1 MYIKKLELTK
11 EPSKSEWRRKLW
23 SRLSH
28 ISKLFFPVIILFDSI
43 PLRPYNHNPS
53 NLWKENQPYVFVTRQ
68 LCAIFCSGDD
78 NVHELICTKT
88 IFYCKSH
95 THRHK
100 HQDLVKKKH
109 RLSIGRCD
117 PDLSSHLQTLSLHSN
132 TYTHTNAHWCNLT
145 NSENAEQG
153 TGHGETGTLW
163 TKANR
168 QMWFTFSFRIF
179 WKVSDQQDF
188 KTQSSLKALCLLK
201 QNGFKFDSK
210 KQSCWHHPK
219 SC

>member
-1 MYIKKLELTK
+1 MSWQKNLQNQNGGENYDLDCHTFQ
-11 EPSKSEWRRKLW
+11 S
-23 SRLSH
+23 
-28 ISKLFFPVIILFDSI
+28 FFSVIILFDSI
-43 PLRPYNHNPS
+43 PLHPSNHNPT
-53 NLWKENQPYVFVTRQ
+53 NLWKEKSTMCFCYKTVVCN
-68 LCAIFCSGDD
+68 FCSGDD
-78 NVHELICTKT
+78 NVHEPICTKT

-100 HQDLVKKKH
+100 HQDLVKKTH
-109 RLSIGRCD
+109 WFTIGRCD

-168 QMWFTFSFRIF
+168 QTCLHFHFEFSGKFLTSNNLAD
-179 WKVSDQQDF
+179 V
-188 KTQSSLKALCLLK
+188 TQK
-201 QNGFKFDSK
+201 DSY
-210 KQSCWHHPK
+210 STSASH
-219 SC
+219 

>member
-1 MYIKKLELTK
+1 MKR
-11 EPSKSEWRRKLW
+11 KSTMCFCYKTVVCN
-23 SRLSH
+23 S
-28 ISKLFFPVIILFDSI
+28 
-43 PLRPYNHNPS
+43 
-53 NLWKENQPYVFVTRQ
+53 
-68 LCAIFCSGDD
+68 CSGDD
-78 NVHELICTKT
+78 NVHEPICTKT

-109 RLSIGRCD
+109 WLTIGRSD

-163 TKANR
+163 TKPNR
-168 QMWFTFSFRIF
+168 QTCLHFHFEFSGKFLTSKILKHHLHWKLFIF
-179 WKVSDQQDF
+179 WSKMDSN
-188 KTQSSLKALCLLK
+188 LKAK
-201 QNGFKFDSK
+201 KK
-210 KQSCWHHPK
+210 KQSCWYHTK